1 MEIFLWYQS
10 DTKDRQIRQ
19 KLFDLFIFICHNIKN
34 NKKGFM
40 MFAMYDDDGLN
51 FRSTIDNLYT
61 VHEVQPS
68 KHIKNN
74 MKEKRNNTNNKFD
87 TFYKGKIDQKAKDT
101 YKQVANL
108 DTRVE
113 IFHVDQIMSHTAIVI
128 NDNKTLQE
136 CFDMM
141 QENEVQQLLIQADN
155 FNHLKGM
162 VTKHDILNYLMDNI
176 ETKNIRHTPISIIAK
191 NKIITTDPISD
202 IRRVAKVMIDF
213 NLNAIPVV
221 DGEEN
226 ILGVVTRHDIVGAVS
241 NIPHLQIWA

>member
-1 MEIFLWYQS
+1 
-10 DTKDRQIRQ
+10 
-19 KLFDLFIFICHNIKN
+19 
-34 NKKGFM
+34 

-61 VHEVQPS
+61 VNEIAAS
-68 KHIKNN
+68 KRIKND
-74 MKEKRNNTNNKFD
+74 TNKNKNKFD
-87 TFYKGKIDQKAKDT
+87 TFYKGKIDQEAKNK
-101 YKQVANL
+101 YKQIANL

-113 IFHVDQIMSHTAIVI
+113 IFHVEQIMSHIAIII
-128 NDNKTLQE
+128 NDTKTISE

-141 QENEVQQLLIQADN
+141 QEYEVQQLLIQADN

-162 VTKHDILNYLMDNI
+162 VTKHDILNHLMNNVSENKI
-176 ETKNIRHTPISIIAK
+176 YVTPISEITK

-226 ILGVVTRHDIVGAVS
+226 ILGVVTRHDIVKAVS

>member
-1 MEIFLWYQS
+1 
-10 DTKDRQIRQ
+10 
-19 KLFDLFIFICHNIKN
+19 
-34 NKKGFM
+34 

-61 VHEVQPS
+61 VHEIAPS
-68 KHIKNN
+68 KRIKNDT
-74 MKEKRNNTNNKFD
+74 KENKNSSKFD
-87 TFYKGKIDQKAKDT
+87 TFYKGKIDQEAKDK
-101 YKQVANL
+101 YKQIANL

-113 IFHVDQIMSHTAIVI
+113 IFHVEQIMSHTAVI
-128 NDNKTLQE
+128 ISDTQSISE
-136 CFDMM
+136 CYDMM

-162 VTKHDILNYLMDNI
+162 VTKHDILNYFMENVENRNI
-176 ETKNIRHTPISIIAK
+176 LNTPISEIAK

-226 ILGVVTRHDIVGAVS
+226 ILGVVTRHDIVDAVS

>member
-1 MEIFLWYQS
+1 
-10 DTKDRQIRQ
+10 
-19 KLFDLFIFICHNIKN
+19 
-34 NKKGFM
+34 

-61 VHEVQPS
+61 VHEIAPS
-68 KHIKNN
+68 KRIKNDT
-74 MKEKRNNTNNKFD
+74 KEKSDNKFES
-87 TFYKGKIDQKAKDT
+87 FYKGKINQEAKDK
-101 YKQVANL
+101 YKQMANL
-108 DTRVE
+108 DTKVE
-113 IFHVDQIMSHTAIVI
+113 VFHVEQIMSRTAII
-128 NDNKTLQE
+128 ISDTKTITE
-136 CFDMM
+136 CFDLM

-162 VTKHDILNYLMDNI
+162 ITKHDILNYLMDNN
-176 ETKNIRHTPISIIAK
+176 ENKNIYNTHISEITK

-226 ILGVVTRHDIVGAVS
+226 ILGVVTRHDIVDAVS

>member
-1 MEIFLWYQS
+1 
-10 DTKDRQIRQ
+10 
-19 KLFDLFIFICHNIKN
+19 
-34 NKKGFM
+34 

-61 VHEVQPS
+61 VHEIAPS
-68 KHIKNN
+68 KRIKNDT
-74 MKEKRNNTNNKFD
+74 KENKNSSKFD
-87 TFYKGKIDQKAKDT
+87 TFYKGKINQEAKDK
-101 YKQVANL
+101 YKQIANL

-113 IFHVDQIMSHTAIVI
+113 IFHVEQIMSHTAVI
-128 NDNKTLQE
+128 ISDTKSISE
-136 CFDMM
+136 CYDMM

-162 VTKHDILNYLMDNI
+162 VTKHDILNYFMENVENRNI
-176 ETKNIRHTPISIIAK
+176 LNTPISEIAK

-226 ILGVVTRHDIVGAVS
+226 ILGVVTRHDIVDAVS

>member
-1 MEIFLWYQS
+1 
-10 DTKDRQIRQ
+10 
-19 KLFDLFIFICHNIKN
+19 
-34 NKKGFM
+34 

-61 VHEVQPS
+61 VHEVQKS
-68 KHIKNN
+68 QHIKND
-74 MKEKRNNTNNKFD
+74 MKEKRNNANNKFD
-87 TFYKGKIDQKAKDT
+87 TFYKGKIDQEAKNK
-101 YKQVANL
+101 YKQIANL

-113 IFHVDQIMSHTAIVI
+113 IFHVEQIMCHTAIII
-128 NDNKTLQE
+128 NDNKTISE
-136 CFDMM
+136 CYDMM
-141 QENEVQQLLIQADN
+141 QENEVQQLLIQSDSL
-155 FNHLKGM
+155 NHLKGM
-162 VTKHDILNYLMDNI
+162 ITKHDILNYLMDNHGENKTI
-176 ETKNIRHTPISIIAK
+176 FVTPISDITK

-226 ILGVVTRHDIVGAVS
+226 ILGVVTRHDIVNAVS